1 MLLCSSWKMKYFN
14 GSKTREITW
23 NDPFAILRFPL
34 SKLVFN
40 SLWNDN
46 NFFRAFL
53 LLYTIFKERLNLKP
67 KKKNFV
73 SAYDLFI
80 VTEQVAHYS
89 STLFSLFSHTVRL
102 FLSKKFY
109 DIKTNNYGTFNWPQ
123 PILMNMWCSAEQYFA
138 FDTPLQ
144 KNLWEK
150 YNLFF

>member
-67 KKKNFV
+67 KKK
-73 SAYDLFI
+73 
-80 VTEQVAHYS
+80 
-89 STLFSLFSHTVRL
+89 TLFQHMIFLLSLSKLHTIPVLYSLFSHTVRL

-109 DIKTNNYGTFNWPQ
+109 DIKTNNYGTFSWPQ
-123 PILMNMWCSAEQYFA
+123 PILMNMLCSAEQYFA

>member
-67 KKKNFV
+67 KKK
-73 SAYDLFI
+73 
-80 VTEQVAHYS
+80 
-89 STLFSLFSHTVRL
+89 TLFQHMIFLLSLSKLHTIPVLYSLCSHTVRL

-123 PILMNMWCSAEQYFA
+123 PILMNMLCSAEQYFA
-138 FDTPLQ
+138 FDTSLQ

>member
-67 KKKNFV
+67 KKKLCFSIWSFYCHWASCTLFQYSILSVLTHCSLV
-73 SAYDLFI
+73 S
-80 VTEQVAHYS
+80 EQKILWHKNKQLWNIQLTTTNPYEYVMFCRAIFCFWYS
-89 STLFSLFSHTVRL
+89 ST
-102 FLSKKFY
+102 KK
-109 DIKTNNYGTFNWPQ
+109 
-123 PILMNMWCSAEQYFA
+123 LMR
-138 FDTPLQ
+138 
-144 KNLWEK
+144 KI
-150 YNLFF
+150 